1 MFDVGIFFLDAQC
14 HAVWHICRWK
24 ITIQCM
30 LCFTVHGC
38 SSLAS
43 QCFTVLHC
51 ASLCF
56 TVLHCASLSFNEL
69 HCTVHLTNY
78 QLTKI
83 ELLFIKEI
91 HLEVLQEPH
100 RLAVHMNLQILVLL
114 VGMMTVLSSVLL
126 CQ

>member
-1 MFDVGIFFLDAQC
+1 MQC
-14 HAVWHICRWK
+14 GTFAGGKSRYNACCASL
-24 ITIQCM
+24 CM
-30 LCFTVHGC
+30 GVLHLLH
-38 SSLAS
+38 SALL
-43 QCFTVLHC
+43 CFTVLHC